1 MIKSF
6 LLAVVMVI
14 SFSGCLK
21 DEEPKQ
27 NCEYDACAFKAPASE
42 ILEVENY
49 LASNNITTAVQH
61 CSGAYYIIE
70 NEGTGSIPNV
80 CSFINANYV
89 GKLTNG
95 TIFDQGTFQQP
106 LQLGQ
111 LVRGWVNTIPL
122 IKKGG
127 KMRMF
132 LPPSLGYGNQAN
144 GPIPANSILI
154 FDLELT
160 YVQ

>member
-6 LLAVVMVI
+6 LFALVLFV
-14 SFSGCLK
+14 SLSGCLK
-21 DEEPKQ
+21 GSEGTEQ
-27 NCEYDACAFKAPASE
+27 NCDYNACSFVAPATE
-42 ILEVENY
+42 IAAVQTY
-49 LASNNITTAVQH
+49 LTDNSITATQH
-61 CSGAYYIIE
+61 CSGAFYIIDAA
-70 NEGTGSIPNV
+70 GSGATPNV

-95 TIFDQGTFQQP
+95 TVFDQGTFQQP

-122 IKKGG
+122 IKQGG
-127 KMRMF
+127 KIRLY
-132 LPPSLGYGNQAN
+132 LPPSLGYGSQAN
-144 GPIPANSILI
+144 GSIPANSILI

-160 YVQ
+160 FIQ